1 MALSVRLFGLSS
13 WSILVPQALMGVA
26 SVGLLHATV
35 RRTTRSAVAGLLAGA
50 VLALTPVAVLM
61 FRFDNPDALLVLLMV
76 GSAPRPSARWSPRLR
91 AEGPPGTRC
100 GGSRWAV
107 PWSGSAFLTKML
119 QAFLVLPALALVYL
133 LAAHTPM
140 GKRIGHLLVAFGSML
155 ARRRLVDRDRRA
167 VARVVAPLH
176 RRVADQLH
184 PRAHPRLQRLRPA
197 HRRRDR
203 LGRRR
208 RRGGGGNWGST
219 GILRLFG
226 SEIGSQVAWLV
237 PAALILLVRRAVVH
251 PPAPRDRPHP
261 RRAGRL
267 GHVAARHRR

>member
-35 RRTTRSAVAGLLAGA
+35 RRTSRSAVAGLLAGA
-50 VLALTPVAVLM
+50 VLALTPVALLM
-61 FRFDNPDALLVLLMV
+61 FRFDNPDALLVLLLV
-76 GSAPRPSARWSPRLR
+76 GSVASTVRALESSRLR
-91 AEGPPGTRC
+91 AEGLAGHPV
-100 GGSRWAV
+100 RWLALAGALV
-107 PWSGSAFLTKML
+107 GFAFLTKML

-133 LAAHTPM
+133 LAAHTPI
-140 GKRIGHLLVAFGSML
+140 GKRIGHLLVAFGSM
-155 ARRRLVDRDRRA
+155 V
-167 VARVVAPLH
+167 VAAGWWIAIVELWPASVAPLH

-208 RRGGGGNWGST
+208 WRRGRRELG
-219 GILRLFG
+219 LDRH
-226 SEIGSQVAWLV
+226 
-237 PAALILLVRRAVVH
+237 PAAVRLGDRRPGRVAGPGRPVLLGAGLWFTRRA
-251 PPAPRDRPHP
+251 ARTDLT
-261 RRAGRL
+261 RAGL
-267 GHVAARHRR
+267 SSGARGCSSPA